1 MAEKQNTEKQSA
13 FKELVLPVIVLV
25 VICLVCSALL
35 AVLNDITA
43 PIIAENTQAE
53 TLAAYVSVL
62 PEGTTTDSM
71 TAIDGLTTANVQ
83 GAVKTANGDVAVKA
97 AASGYSGKDVTVYVA
112 FDAEG
117 AISGIS
123 IDGSTGN
130 IYGEQVATVAA
141 TGNKN
146 FNRFMGWADAA
157 RQLLVMTNAD
167 NPRDAQ
173 QAVDLGAEGLGL
185 CRTEHMFFAEDRIK
199 AVREMICAR
208 TVEEREAALAK
219 VEPFQQGDFEAM

>member
-1 MAEKQNTEKQSA
+1 MAENNAKAPEQESN
-13 FKELVLPVIVLV
+13 FKALVLPVIVLV

-71 TAIDGLTTANVQ
+71 TAIDGLTTASVE

-123 IDGSTGN
+123 IDGSTQTTGIGSKTGEESFYGGYVGWSASQQVEVGN
-130 IYGEQVATVAA
+130 PVDAIGGATISSRAVVSAINSAIDCYNNDIAGVA
-141 TGNKN
+141 
-146 FNRFMGWADAA
+146 
-157 RQLLVMTNAD
+157 
-167 NPRDAQ
+167 
-173 QAVDLGAEGLGL
+173 
-185 CRTEHMFFAEDRIK
+185 
-199 AVREMICAR
+199 
-208 TVEEREAALAK
+208 
-219 VEPFQQGDFEAM
+219 